1 MDYEALG
8 KIITLALNEDLGFGC
23 DITTE
28 NTLPC
33 DLVAS
38 FDVNARKE
46 TVACVE
52 PLAKV
57 IFGQS
62 GIEYFLNKQD
72 GDRVLPGE
80 CIIRGCGS
88 AHVLLRIERVFLNFI
103 QRSCAVAAATR
114 QFVDAVSHTKA
125 KIRDT
130 RKTTPGMRCV
140 ERYAVKVGGGESYR
154 NSLNDRVLL
163 KDNHIAIC
171 GGMTPAVHKL
181 KKSLGDIYITV
192 ECDTFDQ
199 VKEALSVDVDSILLD
214 NMSVGEIIDCVT
226 YIRTASSRVKIDA
239 SGGVTLA
246 TVKEIAETGVDFI
259 SVGMLTHSIVSAD
272 IGIDVKTRL

>member
-1 MDYEALG
+1 MDYEALE
-8 KIITLALNEDLGFGC
+8 KIVEFALDEDLSLGC

-28 NTLPC
+28 NTLPR
-33 DLVAS
+33 DLVVS
-38 FDVNARKE
+38 FEVNARKE
-46 TVACVE
+46 TVVCVE

-57 IFGQS
+57 IFAQS
-62 GIEYFLNKQD
+62 GIEYFLNKED

-80 CIIRGCGS
+80 CIIRGCCS
-88 AHVLLRIERVFLNFI
+88 ARLLLRIERVFLNFI
-103 QRSCAVAAATR
+103 QRSCAVAAATK
-114 QFVDAVSHTKA
+114 QFVNAVSHTKV

-154 NSLNDRVLL
+154 NSLNDMVLL

-171 GGMTPAVHKL
+171 GSMTAAVCNL
-181 KKSLGDIYITV
+181 KESLGDVYITA

-214 NMSVGEIIDCVT
+214 NMSVKEIVDCVR
-226 YIRTASSRVKIDA
+226 YIRNASPRVKIDA

-259 SVGMLTHSIVSAD
+259 SVGMLTHSIISAD
-272 IGIDVKTRL
+272 IGIDIKARL